1 VKPSRWMLPAVVVGL
16 CLALSLAWAQPSL
29 DIGPYL
35 QNVSATSTVVM
46 WETTEPVAGSVAYGT
61 TADLPGV
68 VADGAP
74 VAIHELKLAN
84 LTPATYYGYRIS
96 WPGYEGGMFR
106 FRTFPAPNATRFR
119 IVAYGDS
126 RSNVEVHTRIA
137 SLIFAQQPALVI
149 NTGDLVTDGTK
160 AEQWKPQFF
169 DPLARV
175 MRSISLFPVLGN
187 HDRNADYYYDHMS
200 LPNNE
205 AWYSFDCGIAH
216 FVVLDSNQ
224 PYQEGTPQYQWLEQD
239 LASVKEPNRW
249 LIPVFHAPMY
259 SAHPTRGVNS
269 NRWAWE
275 RLFERNAVDLT
286 LNGHD
291 HYYFRTDPIGPVHAL
306 TGVVRLPEGG
316 RYGAV
321 HIVTGGGGAPLYPV
335 AEPPYSAFGL
345 SVYHIVV
352 LDFDGPAVS
361 GRTIDIDGNVI
372 DSFTLER
379 GRPAPPDTFCAYE
392 TMLWERDAVAGAVP
406 LKASDAGSVEGKGSI
421 TTKSPFPMR
430 VAGEVAW
437 RAPEGWTISGTPDR
451 FAADPGAEV
460 KLQFRVKGEWAKDA
474 PLPTATVRLTDA
486 DGGLDFRNREFIFSP
501 VRVAPPPEPAP

>member
-1 VKPSRWMLPAVVVGL
+1 MKPSRWLAVVVLVGL
-16 CLALSLAWAQPSL
+16 CLALSPAYAEPSL

-35 QNVSATSTVVM
+35 QNVSATSAVVM

-61 TADLPGV
+61 TPDLPRSVTDTG
-68 VADGAP
+68 P
-74 VAIHELKLAN
+74 VTIHELKIEGLA
-84 LTPATYYGYRIS
+84 PATYYGYRIS
-96 WPGYEGGMFR
+96 WPGYEGGLFR

-126 RSNVEVHTRIA
+126 RSDVEVHTRIA
-137 SLIFAQQPALVI
+137 NLIFAQQPVLVI

-187 HDRNADYYYDHMS
+187 HDRNADYYYEHMS
-200 LPNNE
+200 LPSNE

-224 PYQEGTPQYQWLEQD
+224 PFQEGTPQYQWLEQD
-239 LASVKEPNRW
+239 LASVKESNRW

-286 LNGHD
+286 LSGHD
-291 HYYFRTDPIGPVHAL
+291 HHYFRTQPIGPVRAL
-306 TGVVRLPEGG
+306 SGVARLPQGV

-321 HIVTGGGGAPLYPV
+321 HIVTGGGGASLYPV
-335 AEPPYSAFGL
+335 AEPSYSAFGR
-345 SVYHIVV
+345 SVYHLVV
-352 LDFDGPAVS
+352 LDFDGLTAR
-361 GRTIDIDGNVI
+361 GNAIDVDGNVV
-372 DSFTLER
+372 DTFTLER
-379 GRPAPPDTFCAYE
+379 GRPAPPEAFCAYE
-392 TMLWERDAVAGAVP
+392 TTLWERDAVAGAVP
-406 LKASDAGSVEGKGSI
+406 LKASEAGQVEGDGSI
-421 TTKSPFPMR
+421 TTRCPFPMQ
-430 VAGEVAW
+430 VAGEITW
-437 RAPEGWTISGTPDR
+437 QAPEGWTISGAPGR
-451 FAADPGAEV
+451 FAAEPGGEV
-460 KLQFRVKGEWAKDA
+460 KLQFHVKGEWAKDA

-486 DGGLDFRNREFIFSP
+486 DGGLDFRNREFTFSP
-501 VRVAPPPEPAP
+501 IRVVPPPAPAP